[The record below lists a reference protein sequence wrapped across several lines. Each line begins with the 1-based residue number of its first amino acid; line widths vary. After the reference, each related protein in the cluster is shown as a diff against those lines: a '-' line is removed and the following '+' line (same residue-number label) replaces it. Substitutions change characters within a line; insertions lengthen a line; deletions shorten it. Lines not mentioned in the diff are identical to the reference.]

1 MRYPVTITPDNRRF
15 SVTFPDVPGA
25 VTFGDTREEAL
36 ERAQDALLTVFDAY
50 MKDRREIPEPS
61 GATRSTEM
69 IEIPALDFA
78 KIELYRA
85 MRDARVGKAEL
96 AKRLNWHLPQVDRV
110 LKMKHG
116 SQFAQMESAFAALG
130 KRLVIAV
137 EDEPQRTRPSAPAR
151 SGELIPSAKRRRAS
165 TKISRR
171 STVHAGVLMRP
182 ASDRATAH
190 RHAVVARRV
199 GAMRKAAKKR

>member
-1 MRYPVTITPDNRRF
+1 MRYPVTITPENGQF

-36 ERAQDALLTVFDAY
+36 DRAQDALLTVFDAY

-61 GATRSTEM
+61 RAAKSAEM

-85 MRDARVGKAEL
+85 MRDARVGKTEL
-96 AKRLNWHLPQVDRV
+96 AKRLDWHLPQVDRV

-116 SQFAQMESAFAALG
+116 SQFDQMESAFAALG

-137 EDEPQRTRPSAPAR
+137 EDESQRTRSSAPSR
-151 SGELIPSAKRRRAS
+151 SDERIRSAKRKRAS
-165 TKISRR
+165 TKSPRR
-171 STVHAGVLMRP
+171 SRVHAGVLMRS
-182 ASDRATAH
+182 ATDRVTAH
-190 RHAVVARRV
+190 RHVVTRRV